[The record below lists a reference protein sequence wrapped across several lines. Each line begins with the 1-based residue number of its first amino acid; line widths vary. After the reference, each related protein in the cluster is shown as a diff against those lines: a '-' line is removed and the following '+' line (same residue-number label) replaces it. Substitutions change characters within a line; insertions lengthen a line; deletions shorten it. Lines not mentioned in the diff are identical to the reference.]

1 MSKPALFGRDRAEQ
15 AGAQRPATRHHAAD
29 WLAWSS
35 GARVVVTVALVV
47 LLSAC
52 ATGRSQE
59 RRDPAEL
66 FASADT
72 NGDGVVTRA
81 EFLAARAAG
90 FSKYD
95 RNGDGFIDEDDV
107 PRRMRRRMG
116 DRLDGLIDRFDTDH
130 DRRISRAEF
139 VEGPTMLFD
148 RADTNHDGQLSQAE
162 LSAVKSLRKP

>member
-1 MSKPALFGRDRAEQ
+1 MSKRSRFAPRN
-15 AGAQRPATRHHAAD
+15 AG
-29 WLAWSS
+29 
-35 GARVVVTVALVV
+35 VVTVIAFAT

-59 RRDPAEL
+59 RRDPAEIL
-66 FASADT
+66 ASADT

-95 RNGDGFIDEDDV
+95 RNGDGFIDADDV
-107 PRRMRRRMG
+107 PRRMRKRAG
-116 DRLDGLIDRFDTDH
+116 DRLDGLIDRLDTDH

-139 VEGPTMLFD
+139 VDGPTRLFD
-148 RADTNHDGQLSQAE
+148 HADTNHDGQLSQAE
-162 LSAVKSLRKP
+162 ISALKAARNP

>member
-1 MSKPALFGRDRAEQ
+1 MSEQSTFALSTAV
-15 AGAQRPATRHHAAD
+15 PT
-29 WLAWSS
+29 AWRSR
-35 GARVVVTVALVV
+35 ARVAATLAFFA

-52 ATGRSQE
+52 ATGRSHRE
-59 RRDPAEL
+59 RDPAEL
-66 FASADT
+66 FASADM

-81 EFLAARAAG
+81 EFVAARAAG

-107 PRRMRRRMG
+107 PRRMRKRVG

-139 VEGPTMLFD
+139 VDGPTLLFD
-148 RADTNHDGQLSQAE
+148 HADTNHDGQVSKAE
-162 LSAVKSLRKP
+162 LSVLQSAGNR